1 MSCNFTEKVSQ
12 WIDGELAAEEAEQVN
27 LHVAACTI
35 CQRTQEDF
43 LLLREQIGQYS
54 IKRDHAAERR
64 ALAEILGTERV
75 PLWRRKIALPAPAFA
90 LIVLLI
96 VALSAWTIATRA
108 TKSSL
113 QPAIQSANHAMEK
126 PSEQTAKDGVDFS
139 RFDRGERAVI
149 YTLRRAPIGN
159 AQP

>member
-12 WIDGELAAEEAEQVN
+12 WIDGELVAAEAEQVN

-35 CQRTQEDF
+35 CQRAQEDF
-43 LLLREQIGQYS
+43 LLLREQISQYS

-64 ALAEILGTERV
+64 VLAEILGTERV

-90 LIVLLI
+90 LIGLLI
-96 VALSAWTIATRA
+96 VALSAWTIVTRA

-113 QPAIQSANHAMEK
+113 PTAIHSANHAMEK
-126 PSEQTAKDGVDFS
+126 PSEQTAKDSVDFS

-149 YTLRRAPIGN
+149 YTLRRAPTGN

>member
-12 WIDGELAAEEAEQVN
+12 WIDGELVAEEAEQVQ
-27 LHVAACTI
+27 LHVSACAI
-35 CQRTQEDF
+35 CQGAREDF
-43 LLLREQIGQYS
+43 LLLREQISEYP

-64 ALAEILGTERV
+64 ALAGILSAERV
-75 PLWRRKIALPAPAFA
+75 PLWRRKVALPAPAFA

-96 VALSAWTIATRA
+96 VVLSTWTIAMRA
-108 TKSSL
+108 TKPPL
-113 QPAIQSANHAMEK
+113 QTAIQPANPEMEK
-126 PSEQTAKDGVDFS
+126 PSAQPTKDSVDFS

-149 YTLRRAPIGN
+149 HTARRATTAN